1 MSRTFT
7 TICWDMEDQTPEM
20 DLLYGL
26 ITNNDEK
33 IGEFTLHLEVTR
45 VELSGVATEGS
56 SSNI

>member
-1 MSRTFT
+1 
-7 TICWDMEDQTPEM
+7 MEDQTPEM